1 MWWTKLK
8 NKFSYADNVIDFSVD
23 ALIIMFDVLTT
34 PLLIPI
40 RIGKYYIKGFFKS
53 LCKRFLKKTYHRLYD
68 KE

>member
-1 MWWTKLK
+1 MTYSKELLEHYE
-8 NKFSYADNVIDFSVD
+8 NPRNV
-23 ALIIMFDVLTT
+23 LIIMFDVLTT